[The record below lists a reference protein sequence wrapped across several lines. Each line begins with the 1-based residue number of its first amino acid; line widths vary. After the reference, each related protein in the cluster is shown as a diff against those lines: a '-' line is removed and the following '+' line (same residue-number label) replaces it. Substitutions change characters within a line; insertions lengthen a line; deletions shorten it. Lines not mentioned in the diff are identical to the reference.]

1 MAREKSGDTNM
12 AAGRYAEAVTDFQA
26 AGGLNPGEARY
37 SQKAAEAT
45 RQRDALLLW
54 QEGQNLEKTHK
65 LREAA
70 FAYQRAVELVP
81 GNKEYVAAVTRLD
94 SMKKSRLDSYKLQL
108 KSSQPITLQFNET
121 RVKDIFN
128 VVSQLSGITFVF
140 DNDVKDQSLS
150 ISLTNANFYQ
160 ALDLLTSMSKLGR
173 KVLNESTILLYTR
186 TPDKIKQY
194 EDMVVRIYNLN
205 YLDAKKAIAFIKGLL
220 QIRKLQQHDEG
231 NAIAIRDTQEVADV
245 VAKII
250 DATDAEVVLDVEV
263 IEVNQKNTHD
273 LGLLLS
279 NYSVSLGAF
288 SPQNKI
294 LSPYL
299 YTPSPSQTP
308 TDYTQLLQAF
318 SINKFGGYVTVPSAS
333 YNFGKTL
340 AKGEVLSNPK
350 LRVKNREKAKFNVG
364 QRVPV
369 QTTTQSNGTV
379 TATNIQYIDVGIK
392 MNAEPIIQIGNDVVV
407 KLSLEASTVIG
418 KEISKSDG

>member
-1 MAREKSGDTNM
+1 MLITMRYIAILSLLLLLFGCSAAKKQFDTGKELEEQGRYEEAMFRYAEAFQKDPYIAEYRLKFLATRQKAAMAREKSGDTNM

-140 DNDVKDQSLS
+140 DNDVKDQSSS

-231 NAIAIRDTQEVADV
+231 NAIAIRDTQEVTYLMP
-245 VAKII
+245 KWC
-250 DATDAEVVLDVEV
+250 LML
-263 IEVNQKNTHD
+263 K
-273 LGLLLS
+273 LS
-279 NYSVSLGAF
+279 KLIR
-288 SPQNKI
+288 K
-294 LSPYL
+294 
-299 YTPSPSQTP
+299 TP
-308 TDYTQLLQAF
+308 TIWGF
-318 SINKFGGYVTVPSAS
+318 S
-333 YNFGKTL
+333 
-340 AKGEVLSNPK
+340 
-350 LRVKNREKAKFNVG
+350 
-364 QRVPV
+364 
-369 QTTTQSNGTV
+369 
-379 TATNIQYIDVGIK
+379 
-392 MNAEPIIQIGNDVVV
+392 
-407 KLSLEASTVIG
+407 
-418 KEISKSDG
+418 